1 MTTRDMRDLR
11 LFGLVPKKNRRVAR
25 YIARALSVLPAAFY
39 FVVTAMIATGG
50 VVSGPEGAITGA
62 ISAWITASLLIA
74 WRWERIGGLS
84 SIASAVA
91 LGVVIN
97 VEAGGNTDGV
107 ELALC
112 GPVIFAGGAFLLA
125 SR

>member
-1 MTTRDMRDLR
+1 MASGMTTRDMRDLR

-84 SIASAVA
+84 SIASAV
-91 LGVVIN
+91 
-97 VEAGGNTDGV
+97 EAGGNTDGV